1 MRMFKCDIC
10 KKPFDVNNKNI
21 NMIRFETDSMDMRI
35 GTHDAMFNKHQL
47 PNPANGSSLAIYHI
61 CPECFC
67 EIKRTLWSLR
77 EKAEPLSK
85 EEEKGVFENDK

>member
-1 MRMFKCDIC
+1 MRIFKCDIC
-10 KKPFDVNNKNI
+10 KKPFDINNKNI
-21 NMIRFETDSMDMRI
+21 NMIRFETDSIDMRI
-35 GTHDAMFNKHQL
+35 GSHYTRFDKHQL
-47 PNPANGSSLAIYHI
+47 PNLANGSSLAVYHI